1 MYSLTFAFTLCHQN
15 ATIGSPQSRP
25 QQ

>member
-1 MYSLTFAFTLCHQN
+1 MSQN

-25 QQ
+25 PQ